1 MNSSASR
8 IEQEEA
14 VIVHLVHLNPEAVIE
29 QLQLEIQELQRKT
42 EELEKKILSLKSH
55 NRFLLQLSSALG
67 DHNRYY
73 ASQRLGHPASNTEA
87 FLHFVDCGGKKHFDQ
102 THPWG

>member
-1 MNSSASR
+1 MNSSASH

-55 NRFLLQLSSALG
+55 NRGLLQLSLALG
-67 DHNRYY
+67 DKNRYY
-73 ASQRLGHPASNTEA
+73 ASEQIGRYASDNEA
-87 FLHFVDCGGKKHFDQ
+87 FFHFVFRGGKERFDE